1 MPTAYDVGNLGAE
14 SKGNN
19 IVARAACMKKWR
31 EGRHQCAL
39 AVRVL
44 GMDVNG
50 RPILETVQTVNI
62 SRHGVVIEGLRS
74 RVNPGEVVSLQ
85 YKGRKVRYR
94 VVGEGIA
101 DTERVGQLGLEQV
114 NLHDDL
120 WQKDLP
126 SPPAAVRDKQARR
139 GDRRRH
145 RRFEAFLPVE
155 LRCEQAVPVRAET
168 SDVSLSG
175 CYINTLSPWPIDTV
189 VTLVIWLRDQKLA
202 VKGRVRTS
210 ILGVGSGID
219 FVDLSEADRKQLA
232 EYLKNYCK
240 PVTDRRKDPAGK
252 TATKAEVA
260 DTEVP
265 SASARTTPK
274 LPWSSSRTR

>member
-1 MPTAYDVGNLGAE
+1 MGKRTEPR
-14 SKGNN
+14 SQ
-19 IVARAACMKKWR
+19 R
-31 EGRHQCAL
+31 AL

-85 YKGRKVRYR
+85 YKDRKVRYR
-94 VVGEGIA
+94 VVWEGEA
-101 DTERVGQLGLEQV
+101 DSERAGQLGLEQV

-126 SPPAAVRDKQARR
+126 APPAAGRDKQAR
-139 GDRRRH
+139 GGERRQH
-145 RRFEAFLPVE
+145 RRFEACLPVE

-175 CYINTLSPWPIDTV
+175 CYVNTLFPSPIDTV
-189 VTLVIWLRDQKLA
+189 LTLVIWLQDQKLA
-202 VKGRVRTS
+202 VKGRVCTS
-210 ILGVGSGID
+210 VLGVGCGIE
-219 FVDLSEADRKQLA
+219 FVDLSEADIKQLA

-274 LPWSSSRTR
+274 LPWSSARAR

>member
-1 MPTAYDVGNLGAE
+1 MWRERRGMG
-14 SKGNN
+14 K
-19 IVARAACMKKWR
+19 RR

-62 SRHGVVIEGLRS
+62 SRHGVVIEGLPS

-94 VVGEGIA
+94 VVWEGKA

-126 SPPAAVRDKQARR
+126 APQVAGRDKQAR
-139 GDRRRH
+139 GGERRRH

-175 CYINTLSPWPIDTV
+175 CYVNTLSPWPINTV
-189 VTLVIWLRDQKLA
+189 ITLVIWLRNQKLA

-210 ILGVGSGID
+210 VLGVGSGID

-240 PVTDRRKDPAGK
+240 PVTERRKDPAGK
-252 TATKAEVA
+252 TKAEVA
-260 DTEVP
+260 AAEVL
-265 SASARTTPK
+265 SASARTTPR
-274 LPWSSSRTR
+274 LPWSPARAR

>member
-1 MPTAYDVGNLGAE
+1 MGKRTEL
-14 SKGNN
+14 
-19 IVARAACMKKWR
+19 RAQR
-31 EGRHQCAL
+31 AL

-85 YKGRKVRYR
+85 YKDRKVRFR
-94 VVGEGIA
+94 VVWEGEAG
-101 DTERVGQLGLEQV
+101 TERAGQLGLEQV

-126 SPPAAVRDKQARR
+126 APPAAGRDKQVRGGERR
-139 GDRRRH
+139 QN
-145 RRFEAFLPVE
+145 RRFEALLPVE

-175 CYINTLSPWPIDTV
+175 CHVNTLFPAPIDTV
-189 VTLVIWLRDQKLA
+189 MTLVIWLRDQKLT
-202 VKGRVRTS
+202 VQGKVCTS
-210 ILGVGSGID
+210 VMGVGCGIE
-219 FVDLSEADRKQLA
+219 FVDLSEADSKQLA
-232 EYLKNYCK
+232 EYLKNHCR
-240 PVTDRRKDPAGK
+240 PVTERRQDSVGK
-252 TATKAEVA
+252 PGTKAEVA
-260 DTEVP
+260 AAEVP
-265 SASARTTPK
+265 SGRS
-274 LPWSSSRTR
+274 TR